1 MLITDWLF
9 VDIKKLCDV
18 FRYGNGVVFMFF
30 LKSLNLLGISILHL
44 NDLQIK

>member
-18 FRYGNGVVFMFF
+18 FRYDNGVVVTFNKKK
-30 LKSLNLLGISILHL
+30 KSSYLFEELHA
-44 NDLQIK
+44 

>member
-1 MLITDWLF
+1 MLITNWVF

-18 FRYGNGVVFMFF
+18 FRGNNGVVFMFF
-30 LKSLNLLGISILHL
+30 FLSLNLLDIHILHL

>member
-1 MLITDWLF
+1 MLITDWVF

-18 FRYGNGVVFMFF
+18 FRCDNGVVFFFFF
-30 LKSLNLLGISILHL
+30 LSLNLLDIHILHL

>member
-18 FRYGNGVVFMFF
+18 FRYDNGVVFMFF
-30 LKSLNLLGISILHL
+30 KKVLIFQTRILHL